1 MRRII
6 KDSLEYNINL
16 NTLKFFFCWNVY
28 VEPVIDNNV
37 LLKNWLVIKQ
47 KKKQFFFSIY
57 CNYCRTTIIK
67 IIMESPIS
75 FVSFWAKLI

>member
-1 MRRII
+1 M
-6 KDSLEYNINL
+6 
-16 NTLKFFFCWNVY
+16 
-28 VEPVIDNNV
+28 IDNNV

-47 KKKQFFFSIY
+47 KQKTIFSSSY

-75 FVSFWAKLI
+75 PIMESPISPIMESLLSRGQGINAHG